1 MLHVPGESRLVAM
14 KYGTIQVTYRF
25 GKRKVVKDDAG
36 AKTRSNA
43 SHLLN

>member
-1 MLHVPGESRLVAM
+1 M

-25 GKRKVVKDDAG
+25 DKRKVVQDAAGAAG
-36 AKTRSNA
+36 AKARSNA